1 MRAREGSPS
10 YILRRLRQARI
21 QTLSDLTTSIEDY
34 LEVIHELMEEKGYAR
49 SVDISKYLR
58 VTSPSVTSML
68 RRLDKMGLVVY
79 EKYRGITLTL
89 KGERLARS
97 VKERHLIIARFLRI
111 LGVGEVTAHSDAE
124 GIEHH
129 VHPITIDRITSFV
142 DFIQKNPEWF
152 AVFERTPSI
161 HAPK

>member
-1 MRAREGSPS
+1 
-10 YILRRLRQARI
+10 
-21 QTLSDLTTSIEDY
+21 
-34 LEVIHELMEEKGYAR
+34 
-49 SVDISKYLR
+49 
-58 VTSPSVTSML
+58 
-68 RRLDKMGLVVY
+68 MGLVVY
-79 EKYRGITLTL
+79 EKYRGITLTP

-97 VKERHLIIARFLRI
+97 VKERHLIIAKFLRI

-142 DFIQKNPEWF
+142 DFIEGNPEWF
-152 AVFERTPSI
+152 AVFERTPNI